1 MCKHLGWE
9 ETLALFFACI
19 KFSSIRFTRPTM
31 GRIFMQI
38 IKIRHKRIHKGKVK
52 SDKKSTKEERRKVLE
67 NQTELNINAKFIK
80 IKLSKYLHISKNYC
94 TFAAQNE

>member
-9 ETLALFFACI
+9 ETLALIFACI

-31 GRIFMQI
+31 GRFFMQV

-52 SDKKSTKEERRKVLE
+52 SKRKQREKKGEKCLE
-67 NQTELNINAKFIK
+67 IK
-80 IKLSKYLHISKNYC
+80 
-94 TFAAQNE
+94 QN